1 LQNLPVL
8 FAIDRAGLVGP
19 DGPTHAGSFDL
30 SYLRCIPNMV
40 IMAPADENECRQM
53 LSTGFQIEG
62 PAAVRYPR
70 GVGPGVAVQT
80 SLETLP
86 IGTAEQRRCGKRV
99 ALLAFGS
106 MLAPAIEAA
115 ETLDA
120 TVINM
125 RFVKP
130 LDSQTLARVAAEHEL
145 LVTIEENAVA
155 GGAGSA
161 VNECLAALQLQIPV
175 INMGLPDRFIEHGTH
190 AELLAGCGLDC
201 AGIIAKVSEYL
212 QQHNCA
218 SPRSRLIS

>member
-30 SYLRCIPNMV
+30 SFLRCIPNMT

-53 LSTGFQIEG
+53 LCTGFQIDG

-70 GVGPGVAVQT
+70 GVGPGVAVQP
-80 SLETLP
+80 SLATLP
-86 IGTAEQRRCGKRV
+86 IGKAEPRRSGKRV

-106 MLAPAIEAA
+106 MLTPAMDAA

-130 LDSQTLARVAAEHEL
+130 LDAELLARVAAGHEL
-145 LVTIEENAVA
+145 LVTVEENVVA

-161 VNECLAALQLQIPV
+161 VNECLATLHLHTPV

-190 AELLAGCGLDC
+190 VELLAGCGLDR

-218 SPRSRLIS
+218 SSRTRLIS